1 MSNNNKL
8 NNIHLAIIGAGRW
21 GFNHVRT
28 ANQLLEAKNITVFDS
43 LPQVELKIKELNSE
57 INFTSD
63 FESVLN
69 NKAINAVVIATPAE
83 THFEIAKKCML
94 AGKNVLVEKPITL
107 VPEEAE
113 ELLNLSLSRKIE
125 YPDLSGNLK
134 LMVGHVLLFH
144 PAVLRMKKA
153 IEDGEIGNLQYIYS
167 NRLNLGAIR
176 SEENALWSFAPHDIS
191 VIQFLVGDNPA
202 EVQANGGAYV
212 QDGIEDTTMTFLT
225 YPKNVKA
232 HIFVSWLHPFKEQ
245 RMVVIGDKG
254 MYVFEDSLKKEKLKF
269 YKKGFKEIDGAIE
282 KFDADYEVVEFENTM
297 PLAEEQ
303 KHFYESILNNT
314 MPRTDGKHALE
325 VLEILDK
332 ATKKLKE

>member
-1 MSNNNKL
+1 MNNEELNK
-8 NNIHLAIIGAGRW
+8 ISLAIVGAGRW

-28 ANQLLEAKNITVFDS
+28 ANQLLDAKNITVFDS
-43 LPQVELKIKELNSE
+43 FPQVELKIKELNSE

-83 THFEIAKKCML
+83 THFEIAKKCMK

-113 ELLNLSLSRKIE
+113 ELLNLSLSL
-125 YPDLSGNLK
+125 DLK

-191 VIQFLVGDNPA
+191 VVQYLVGDNPTDI
-202 EVQANGGAYV
+202 EANGGAFV
-212 QDGIEDTTMTFLT
+212 QNGIEDSTLTFLS
-225 YPKNVKA
+225 YPNNVKA

-254 MYVFEDSLKKEKLKF
+254 MYVFEDSLKEEKLKF
-269 YKKGFKEIDGAIE
+269 YKKGFKEVDGMIE
-282 KFDADYEVVEFENTM
+282 KFDADYEVVEFENAM

-314 MPRTDGKHALE
+314 TPRTDGKHALE

-332 ATKKLKE
+332 ATKKLKK

>member
-1 MSNNNKL
+1 MNNEELNK
-8 NNIHLAIIGAGRW
+8 ISLAIVGAGRW

-28 ANQLLEAKNITVFDS
+28 ANQLLDAKNITVFDS
-43 LPQVELKIKELNSE
+43 FPQVELKIKELNSE

-83 THFEIAKKCML
+83 THFEIAKKCMK

-113 ELLNLSLSRKIE
+113 ELLNLSLSL
-125 YPDLSGNLK
+125 DLK

-191 VIQFLVGDNPA
+191 VVQYLVGDNPTDI
-202 EVQANGGAYV
+202 EANGGAFV
-212 QDGIEDTTMTFLT
+212 QNGIEDSTLTFLS
-225 YPKNVKA
+225 YPNNVKA

-254 MYVFEDSLKKEKLKF
+254 MYVFEDSLKEEKLKF
-269 YKKGFKEIDGAIE
+269 YKKGFKEVDGMIE
-282 KFDADYEVVEFENTM
+282 KFDADYEVVEFENAM

-303 KHFYESILNNT
+303 KHFYDSILNNT
-314 MPRTDGKHALE
+314 TPRTDGKHALE
-325 VLEILDK
+325 VIEILDK
-332 ATKKLKE
+332 ATKKIKSERMA